1 MGKTFLKVYISYTVL
16 GTPIFF
22 LFFFFGIVLRDL
34 IHLLH
39 LRSRNIYCDI
49 SISLVQAKE
58 GETGQT
64 PLSSVSTVKMF
75 F

>member
-16 GTPIFF
+16 GTPIFY
-22 LFFFFGIVLRDL
+22 FFGNVLRDL